1 MSLTLIANYSNYIC
15 H

>member
-1 MSLTLIANYSNYIC
+1 MSLTLIANYSNYIR